1 MSPTTTTEKKHK
13 FIYFN
18 FMCTGVRHAHMSVWG
33 SQITGTCWVTDSCE
47 LPCWVLEI
55 ETVSVLWKRC
65 HLSSISNFFFE
76 CPSSH
81 PSLLCKTGI
90 GILSIASLHQGF
102 PSYLCTGYLVA
113 PKVGALAF
121 SLITHEISKITSK
134 KKNNNYL
141 TSTLIHITV
150 LP

>member
-1 MSPTTTTEKKHK
+1 MSLTTTTEKKHK

-18 FMCTGVRHAHMSVWG
+18 FMCTGVRPAHMSVWEVR
-33 SQITGTCWVTDSCE
+33 SLELAELQTVVSCPVECWKLKQFSG
-47 LPCWVLEI
+47 
-55 ETVSVLWKRC
+55 RGA
-65 HLSSISNFFFE
+65 ISPASPTFFFE
-76 CPSSH
+76 CPSSR

-90 GILSIASLHQGF
+90 GIPSIASLHQGF

-121 SLITHEISKITSK
+121 SLITHEISKLPQK
-134 KKNNNYL
+134 KKKNNYL